1 MIKCRKD
8 CICLKCK
15 LIKTELCGYGDCPWC
30 KGKDGVFECN
40 YLQQRSSS
48 KCVKTEIKKSL
59 NKYEILTDDLKEAK
73 EKAIKLSE
81 GVDDGGTAN
90 LDSTFLIL
98 KNWNEQKVLE
108 AIAAAGLFC
117 SGKRTWIGSGYFIS
131 INLGQGNIRTVAR
144 NEFIK
149 ILDEKGYKTL
159 AFDKMD

>member
-15 LIKTELCGYGDCPWC
+15 IHKTESCKFSDCKWC
-30 KGKDGVFECN
+30 KGKEGISICD
-40 YLQQRSSS
+40 YLQQRVSS
-48 KCVKTEIKKSL
+48 KCLNDEIKKSL
-59 NKYEILTDDLKEAK
+59 NKYELLTEDLKEAK
-73 EKAIKLSE
+73 EKAIKLTENS
-81 GVDDGGTAN
+81 DDGGTAN

-108 AIAAAGLFC
+108 AIAAANLFC
-117 SGKRTWIGSGYFIS
+117 SGKRTWIGPGYFIS
-131 INLGQGNIRTVAR
+131 LNVGQGNRRTVAR